1 MKAPE
6 GKAKSL
12 KFKNDGTFRIMQV
25 ADTQDTNL
33 TSKNT
38 IEFLDKVLDAEKPD
52 LVVFT
57 GDQIKGYGVSIA
69 LGDSEKN
76 VAMAIKNIVSP
87 VVKRNIPFTFVFGN
101 HDDQAFGSS
110 KDKQMA
116 VYQSF
121 PSCIAVSGDAKID
134 GYGNHFVNI
143 LSSDGTEVKFNIYLI
158 DSLSASLDGHCS
170 AVSESQ
176 LNWYRSVRD
185 YLRVE
190 NGNYIPSMMF
200 QHIPVP
206 EMWEVLKE
214 VPKTRKP
221 HAVGYRSHYGKYYW
235 MDEKYLIS
243 GNCDFLLET
252 PATPEING
260 GEFSAVCEKGDVI
273 AMFFG
278 HDHSNSF
285 ISKYKDVI
293 LGYTQG
299 CGFNVYGP
307 DMNRGVRLI
316 DLDEKNPRELKT
328 HTVMYKDFFSS
339 KDLHDKLKY
348 TYYKYA
354 PPSFESVIPLIKKA
368 CIAGAVTVTVGAA
381 ALYFKLRKDK

>member
-1 MKAPE
+1 MIAPK

-12 KFKNDGTFRIMQV
+12 KFNSDGTFRIMQI

-38 IEFLDKVLDAEKPD
+38 LEFLDRALESEKPD

-69 LGDSEKN
+69 LGNREENVEK
-76 VAMAIKNIVSP
+76 AIKNIISP
-87 VVKRNIPFTFVFGN
+87 VAKRNIPFTFVFGN
-101 HDDQAFGSS
+101 HDDQAFGSC

-121 PSCIAVSGDAKID
+121 PSCVAVPGDIKIA
-134 GYGNHFVNI
+134 GYGNHYVNI
-143 LSSDGTEVKFNIYLI
+143 MSSDGKKTMFNIYLI

-170 AVSESQ
+170 AVSEDQ
-176 LNWYRSVRD
+176 LDWYRSVRD
-185 YLRVE
+185 YLKDE
-190 NGNYIPSMMF
+190 NGDYVPSIMF

-214 VPKTRKP
+214 VPKTHKP

-235 MDEKYLIS
+235 MDEKYLIP

-252 PATPEING
+252 PATPEKNS
-260 GEFSAVCEKGDVI
+260 GEFSAACEKGDVV
-273 AMFFG
+273 AMLFG
-278 HDHSNSF
+278 HDHNNSF
-285 ISKYKDVI
+285 ISKYQNVI

-307 DMNRGVRLI
+307 DMNRGVRII
-316 DLDEKNPRELKT
+316 DLNEKNPREFKT
-328 HTVMYKDFFSS
+328 HTVMYKDFYSA

-354 PPSFESVIPLIKKA
+354 PPSFESVIPLIKK
-368 CIAGAVTVTVGAA
+368 GAA
-381 ALYFKLRKDK
+381 AAGALAVLGAAVLIGKLKK

>member
-1 MKAPE
+1 MVAPE
-6 GKAKSL
+6 GQAKSL
-12 KFKNDGTFRIMQV
+12 KFKSDGTFKIMQI

-38 IEFLDKVLDAEKPD
+38 IEFLEKALDAEKPD
-52 LVVFT
+52 LVIFT

-69 LGDSEKN
+69 LGDRDKN
-76 VAMAIKNIVSP
+76 VSQAIKNIVSP
-87 VVKRNIPFTFVFGN
+87 IAKRNIPFTFVFGN

-110 KDKQMA
+110 KDKQMQI
-116 VYQSF
+116 YKSF
-121 PSCIAVSGDAKID
+121 PSCVAEVGDTQIE
-134 GYGNHFVNI
+134 GYGNHYVSI
-143 LSSDGTEVKFNIYLI
+143 LSADEKSTLFNIYLI

-176 LNWYRSVRD
+176 INWYKNVRD
-185 YLRVE
+185 YLKDK
-190 NGNYIPSMMF
+190 NGDYVPSMMF

-206 EMWEVLKE
+206 EMWDVLKE
-214 VPKTRKP
+214 VPKSHKP

-235 MDEKYLIS
+235 MDEKYLIP

-252 PATPEING
+252 PATPENNS
-260 GEFSAVCEKGDVI
+260 GEFSAACEKGDVV

-278 HDHSNSF
+278 HDHNNSF

-307 DMNRGVRLI
+307 DMNRGVRII
-316 DLDEKNPRELKT
+316 DLNEKNPRSFKT
-328 HTVMYKDFFSS
+328 HTVMYKDFYSA

-354 PPSFESVIPLIKKA
+354 PPSFESVIPLIKK
-368 CIAGAVTVTVGAA
+368 GAVAVGVIGVVGATVLIK
-381 ALYFKLRKDK
+381 ALKR

>member
-1 MKAPE
+1 MTAPK

-12 KFKNDGTFRIMQV
+12 KFNSDGNFRIMQI

-38 IEFLDKVLDAEKPD
+38 IEFLGKALDTEKPD
-52 LVVFT
+52 FVVFT

-69 LGDSEKN
+69 FGDREKN
-76 VAMAIKNIVSP
+76 VAQAIKNIVKP
-87 VVKRNIPFTFVFGN
+87 VAERNIPFTFVFGN

-110 KDKQMA
+110 KDKQMC

-121 PSCIAVSGDAKID
+121 PSCISEAGDPKIE

-143 LSSDGTEVKFNIYLI
+143 MSSDNKETVFNIYLI

-170 AVSESQ
+170 AVSKSQ
-176 LNWYRSVRD
+176 LEWYRSVRD
-185 YLRVE
+185 YLKEE
-190 NGNYIPSMMF
+190 NWDYVPSLIF

-206 EMWEVLKE
+206 EMWNVLKE
-214 VPKTRKP
+214 VPKSQKP
-221 HAVGYRSHYGKYYW
+221 HAVGYRTHYGKYYW
-235 MDEKYLIS
+235 MDEKYLIP

-252 PATPEING
+252 PATPDKNG
-260 GEFSAVCEKGDVI
+260 GEFDTVAEKNDVI

-278 HDHSNSF
+278 HDHNNSF
-285 ISKYKDVI
+285 ISKYKNVI

-307 DMNRGVRLI
+307 DLNRGVRIIQLN
-316 DLDEKNPRELKT
+316 EKNPREFKT
-328 HTVMYKDFFSS
+328 HTVMYKDFYSA
-339 KDLHDKLKY
+339 KDLHDKIKY

-354 PPSFESVIPLIKKA
+354 PPSFESVIPLIKKGVI
-368 CIAGAVTVTVGAA
+368 IAGAVAAVGAA
-381 ALYFKLRKDK
+381 VIAKKFKKRN